1 MNQYQLENLSFCVR
15 CLLRGQGED
24 QKLSVGFGST
34 EGKTGARDKSSFR
47 GMCRQ
52 KPNGCKLEKMGDEE
66 VETVPTDNSEVL
78 LESEAER
85 SGGTWRGM

>member
-1 MNQYQLENLSFCVR
+1 MKTKNCPLDLAAQRV
-15 CLLRGQGED
+15 
-24 QKLSVGFGST
+24 KLGP
-34 EGKTGARDKSSFR
+34 RDKSSFR

-66 VETVPTDNSEVL
+66 VEMVPTDNSEVL